1 MHQEVNMRQPLRI
14 LSLEDDPSDSELIQ
28 ETLESEGV
36 VCDLTRIDSQPAFVK
51 ALQDGR
57 IDLILADYTLPSFD
71 GLSALKLAMQALPD
85 VPFIFVSGTLGEEV
99 AIEALKIGATDYVVK
114 TRLSRLAPSVR
125 RALREAF
132 ERTERKRAQE
142 ALAQS
147 EGHLA
152 EVQKITHTGS
162 WVWEVAERKALH
174 LSEEWYRIH
183 GFDPKDGPPRWEER
197 LRRVHPEDRDK
208 WKGGIERAIREKSD
222 YEIEYRILLPDGA
235 IRFISVVGHPIL
247 TACGELIQFI
257 GSSTDITER
266 KRADAKFR
274 GLLEAAPD
282 AMVVV
287 NRMGT
292 IVLVNA
298 QVERLFG
305 YQREEIL
312 GQPIELLVP
321 ERYRSQHPGKRGRYF
336 EAPRVR
342 YLGAGVELHGLH
354 KDGHEFS
361 VEIGLSPL
369 ETEEGTLVSAAIRD
383 ITERKNAEE
392 ALRQSERR
400 LRDVIETI
408 PAAAWTA
415 RPDGSNDFVNH
426 RWQEYT
432 GLSLRDTSGLGWVPA
447 VHPDDLPSHFEKWR
461 TSVATGRP
469 FENEARLRRASDG
482 QYRWFL
488 HRGVPLRNQQ
498 GEIVAWYGTG
508 IDIEDRRCAEE
519 KLRRSEASLAEAQRL
534 AHSGSWSWNV
544 HTHAASWSQEM
555 FRILGYDPETTQ
567 PSLSLFLER
576 VHPEDRDL
584 VQQAVKDES
593 TKSERDFVSDYR
605 IVLPDGEIKHI
616 HAIAHPVVDKA
627 GEVVE
632 VIGTSLDVTRQV
644 EARTAL
650 ENAFAQIKLLK
661 DQLYRE
667 NLELRDEVDRVSMF
681 EEIVGNSRALQAVLS
696 RVSKVAPSDSSVLI
710 TGETGTG
717 KELIARA
724 IHKRS
729 ARSEAAFVSVNCA
742 ALAPSLISSELF
754 GHERGAFTGA
764 TERRI
769 GRFEL
774 ASGGTIFLDEV
785 GDLPADTQVALLR
798 ILQEREFE
806 RVGGTK
812 VIRADVRV
820 IAATNRDLEAAI
832 DSGVFRSDLY
842 YRLNVFPIEMPSL
855 RERREDIPLLVEYF
869 INRYAAKAGKKI
881 GTIGRETLERLE
893 TYDWPGNIRE
903 LQNVVERSVIV
914 CDTEKFVV
922 DQSWLS
928 RRAGDADRASDRFL
942 RISPSEER
950 KAIEEALAQTEGRVA
965 GPSGAAARLGVP
977 PSTLDSKI
985 KSLKINKYRFRKA

>member
-1 MHQEVNMRQPLRI
+1 MRQPLRI
-14 LSLEDDPSDSELIQ
+14 LSLEDDPHDSELIQ
-28 ETLESEGV
+28 EVLESEDIA
-36 VCDLTRIDSQPAFVK
+36 CRLTRVDSQPAFVA
-51 ALQDGR
+51 ALENGG

-99 AIEALKIGATDYVVK
+99 AIEALKIGATDYVLK

-132 ERTERKRAQE
+132 ERAERKRVQE
-142 ALAQS
+142 SLAQS
-147 EGHLA
+147 EGHLV
-152 EVQKITHTGS
+152 EIQRLTHTSS
-162 WVWEVAERKALH
+162 WVWQVAGRKAVH

-183 GFDPKDGPPRWEER
+183 GFDPKDGPPEWEKR
-197 LRRVHPEDRDK
+197 LQRVHPEDRDK
-208 WKGGIERAIREKSD
+208 WKGGIDRAISEKSD

-235 IRFISVVGHPIL
+235 VRFISVVGHPIL
-247 TACGELIQFI
+247 SASGELVQFI

-282 AMVVV
+282 AVVVV
-287 NRMGT
+287 NRMGA

-305 YQREEIL
+305 YRREELL
-312 GQPIELLVP
+312 GQPIEMLVP
-321 ERYRSQHPGKRGRYF
+321 DRYRSQHPKHRAGF
-336 EAPRVR
+336 FDEPRVR
-342 YLGAGVELHGLH
+342 HMGAGLELFGLH
-354 KDGHEFS
+354 KNGSEFP
-361 VEIGLSPL
+361 VEISLSPL
-369 ETEEGTLVSAAIRD
+369 ETEEGTLVSSAIRD
-383 ITERKNAEE
+383 ITGRKNAEE

-415 RPDGSNDFVNH
+415 GADGSSEFVNH

-432 GLSLRDTSGLGWVPA
+432 GLSLQDTLDLGWTSV
-447 VHPDDLPSHFEKWR
+447 VHPDDLPSHLEKWR
-461 TSVATGRP
+461 TSVATGRA

-482 QYRWFL
+482 EYRWFL
-488 HRGVPLRNQQ
+488 HRGVPLHNQQ

-519 KLRRSEASLAEAQRL
+519 RLRRSEASLAEAQRL
-534 AHSGSWSWNV
+534 THSGNWSWNV
-544 HTHAASWSQEM
+544 RTRAAYWSREM

-567 PSLSLFLER
+567 PSFSHFLAR
-576 VHPEDRDL
+576 VHPEDRGL
-584 VQQAVKDES
+584 VQQALKEES
-593 TKSERDFVSDYR
+593 TKSEPDFVSDYRVR

-616 HAIAHPVVDKA
+616 HAIAHPVVDKS

-632 VIGTSLDVTRQV
+632 VIGTSMDVTRQV

-650 ENAFAQIKLLK
+650 ENAFAEIKLLK

-667 NLELRDEVDRVSMF
+667 NLALRDEVDRVSMF

-696 RVSKVAPSDSSVLI
+696 RVSKVATTDSSVLI

-754 GHERGAFTGA
+754 GHEKGAFTGA
-764 TERRI
+764 TERRL

-774 ASGGTIFLDEV
+774 ANGGTIFLDEV
-785 GDLPADTQVALLR
+785 GDLPTDTQVALLR
-798 ILQEREFE
+798 VLQEREFE

-812 VIRADVRV
+812 SIQADVRV
-820 IAATNRDLEAAI
+820 IAATNRNLEAAI
-832 DSGVFRSDLY
+832 DSGSFRSDLY

-855 RERREDIPLLVEYF
+855 RERKEDIPLLVEYF
-869 INRYAAKAGKKI
+869 IARYAAKAGKKI
-881 GTIGRETLERLE
+881 GTIGRETLDRLNS
-893 TYDWPGNIRE
+893 YDWPGNIRE
-903 LQNVVERSVIV
+903 LQNIVERSIIV
-914 CDTEKFVV
+914 CDTENFVV

-928 RRAGDADRASDRFL
+928 RRADDSERASHRSL
-942 RISPSEER
+942 RISPSQER
-950 KAIEEALAQTEGRVA
+950 KAIEEALAEAQGRVA
-965 GPSGAAARLGVP
+965 GPTGAAARLGLP

-985 KSLKINKYRFRKA
+985 KALRINKHRFKKV